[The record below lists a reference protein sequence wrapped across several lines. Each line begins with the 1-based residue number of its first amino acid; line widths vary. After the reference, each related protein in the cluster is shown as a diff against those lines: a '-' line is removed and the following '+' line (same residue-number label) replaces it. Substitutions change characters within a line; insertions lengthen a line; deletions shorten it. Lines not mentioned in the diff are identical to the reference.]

1 MQNPWSFL
9 PSSVRLW
16 VALNETAFNAA
27 VTVSLRTAILTASL
41 WTRGSWPTSE
51 ALRMASEKQRAAVDS
66 MIATLAIASRPGRAD
81 PIKIASTAL
90 RPYRLATRR
99 NARRLSR

>member
-9 PSSVRLW
+9 PPPVRLW
-16 VALNETAFNAA
+16 IALNETAFHAT

-41 WTRGSWPTSE
+41 WTRGLWPTSE
-51 ALRMASEKQRAAVDS
+51 VLRMASEKQRAAVDS
-66 MIATLAIASRPGRAD
+66 MIATLAIASRPRRVD
-81 PIKIASTAL
+81 PIKIASVAL
-90 RPYRLATRR
+90 RPYRLAARR